1 MELSKPFHRKKIVV
15 IFLAC
20 ILIFSGLSA
29 RVVYLMVFRAAHYSE
44 LALDLHQRERKIK
57 AKRGRI
63 LDRNGIV
70 LADNQPVCTISVIHN
85 QIRDPDAVIALLCS
99 KLGLSE
105 ETVRKRVEKVSSIE
119 KIKSNVDLETGEEIY
134 RTGLDGIKVDED
146 YKRYYPYENLAS
158 KVIGFTGG
166 DNQGILALESRYE
179 EVLSGQEGLILEMT
193 DARGVRLLDEGE
205 SRVEPVDGKDL
216 YISLDANIQLYAQQL
231 AEQVCLE
238 KEAESVSILVLR
250 PDNGEILAMADV
262 PEYQLN
268 DPFTLPE
275 GQQEQL
281 MTEKEKQEALNKM
294 WRNACINDTYEPGSA
309 FKVITAA
316 AALENG
322 VVREEDS
329 FQCPGYIVV
338 EGRKIRCAKV
348 RGHGT
353 ENFVQGTMN
362 SCNPVF
368 VTVGLRMGADTFYQS
383 MKQFGLLNRTGID
396 VPGEAGTSCT
406 HRIRSVRWSLRRFRS
421 GSPFRSRRS
430 SLQRRSAPSLMAGR
444 GLHRIWDCIAKRR
457 TVRSAFRCRRKR
469 SKNGFFRKKRAPG
482 CAASCF
488 RSWKTA
494 AEKMEK
500 SKAIRWAVRR
510 RPARRF
516 LAVLVGIFL
525 RFWVL
530 HLRTIRRCWH
540 CALSETPKA
549 SIMVDWWRRR

>member
-1 MELSKPFHRKKIVV
+1 
-15 IFLAC
+15 
-20 ILIFSGLSA
+20 
-29 RVVYLMVFRAAHYSE
+29 
-44 LALDLHQRERKIK
+44 
-57 AKRGRI
+57 
-63 LDRNGIV
+63 
-70 LADNQPVCTISVIHN
+70 
-85 QIRDPDAVIALLCS
+85 
-99 KLGLSE
+99 
-105 ETVRKRVEKVSSIE
+105 
-119 KIKSNVDLETGEEIY
+119 
-134 RTGLDGIKVDED
+134 
-146 YKRYYPYENLAS
+146 
-158 KVIGFTGG
+158 
-166 DNQGILALESRYE
+166 
-179 EVLSGQEGLILEMT
+179 
-193 DARGVRLLDEGE
+193 
-205 SRVEPVDGKDL
+205 
-216 YISLDANIQLYAQQL
+216 
-231 AEQVCLE
+231 
-238 KEAESVSILVLR
+238 
-250 PDNGEILAMADV
+250 
-262 PEYQLN
+262 
-268 DPFTLPE
+268 
-275 GQQEQL
+275 

-396 VPGEAGTSCT
+396 VPGEAGTIMHAQDQIGPVELATISFGQSFQIT
-406 HRIRSVRWSLRRFRS
+406 PIQLAATVS
-421 GSPFRSRRS
+421 SP
-430 SLQRRSAPSLMAGR
+430 LMAGR

-494 AEKMEK
+494 AEKWK
-500 SKAIRWAVRR
+500 SRRLSGGRQDGDQRDTSSRYWSVYFFVLGFAPADDPKVLALCIIRNPQGVYYGGLVAAPVVREL
-510 RPARRF
+510 F
-516 LAVLVGIFL
+516 
-525 RFWVL
+525 
-530 HLRTIRRCWH
+530 
-540 CALSETPKA
+540 
-549 SIMVDWWRRR
+549 

>member
-1 MELSKPFHRKKIVV
+1 
-15 IFLAC
+15 
-20 ILIFSGLSA
+20 
-29 RVVYLMVFRAAHYSE
+29 
-44 LALDLHQRERKIK
+44 
-57 AKRGRI
+57 
-63 LDRNGIV
+63 
-70 LADNQPVCTISVIHN
+70 
-85 QIRDPDAVIALLCS
+85 
-99 KLGLSE
+99 
-105 ETVRKRVEKVSSIE
+105 
-119 KIKSNVDLETGEEIY
+119 
-134 RTGLDGIKVDED
+134 
-146 YKRYYPYENLAS
+146 
-158 KVIGFTGG
+158 
-166 DNQGILALESRYE
+166 
-179 EVLSGQEGLILEMT
+179 
-193 DARGVRLLDEGE
+193 
-205 SRVEPVDGKDL
+205 
-216 YISLDANIQLYAQQL
+216 
-231 AEQVCLE
+231 
-238 KEAESVSILVLR
+238 
-250 PDNGEILAMADV
+250 
-262 PEYQLN
+262 
-268 DPFTLPE
+268 
-275 GQQEQL
+275 
-281 MTEKEKQEALNKM
+281 M

-396 VPGEAGTSCT
+396 VPGEAGTIMHAQDQIGPVELATISFGQSFQIT
-406 HRIRSVRWSLRRFRS
+406 PIQLAATV
-421 GSPFRSRRS
+421 S
-430 SLQRRSAPSLMAGR
+430 SLINGGTRITPHL
-444 GLHRIWDCIAKRR
+444 GLYCEKTDGSERISVQKETEQKRILSEE
-457 TVRSAFRCRRKR
+457 TS
-469 SKNGFFRKKRAPG
+469 G

-500 SKAIRWAVRR
+500 SKAIRWEARR

-549 SIMVDWWRRR
+549 SIMADWWRRR